1 MLFVHG
7 FGEHS
12 GRYEGIARWFAER
25 GRSVHAYDQMGHGL
39 SSGARG
45 HVTRFDDYLD
55 DLEFMLNRIS
65 AGDSH
70 PLPILIGHSLGG
82 LIAATLACERSPEIS
97 RLVLSGPALDLGA
110 DVSRGKI
117 VMARLLRRIAPRLAM
132 DAGLDHDALSR
143 DPDVIRAYREDP
155 QVHGRMSASL
165 AMGMMEHQKTTSV
178 SSCRIE
184 VPVLL
189 LHGEA
194 DALCPVASSR
204 AFFEKLAPNVASRS
218 KIRTYPELR
227 HEIFNEPEREE
238 VFQDLLNW
246 LKATEAGQ

>member
-82 LIAATLACERSPEIS
+82 LIAATLIGSLAQAFVRMA
-97 RLVLSGPALDLGA
+97 LVCMQFALLILVVWAGVIAWRHYNASSNNGRLSGAALTAEEPGGDLPLRTSEGPQERRQRLEEELFQLDAESGHAWWDVDAAPA
-110 DVSRGKI
+110 S
-117 VMARLLRRIAPRLAM
+117 
-132 DAGLDHDALSR
+132 
-143 DPDVIRAYREDP
+143 DP
-155 QVHGRMSASL
+155 
-165 AMGMMEHQKTTSV
+165 
-178 SSCRIE
+178 
-184 VPVLL
+184 
-189 LHGEA
+189 
-194 DALCPVASSR
+194 
-204 AFFEKLAPNVASRS
+204 
-218 KIRTYPELR
+218 
-227 HEIFNEPEREE
+227 
-238 VFQDLLNW
+238 
-246 LKATEAGQ
+246 